1 MPKERALTEREKEEL
16 QVDDDTEIYVNRVV
30 EDQLPPAITR
40 EVLQQATAKDKT
52 LSWLMEDITRG
63 ECRAALTRYTQVF
76 DELMVVDGMVVRGER
91 LVIPEEL
98 QASVVQLA
106 HEGHP
111 GFERTLGLMR
121 ESTWFPGM
129 SSMARSYVET
139 CVPCQAARPGTD
151 QEPLKPTS
159 MPDRPWQ

>member
-1 MPKERALTEREKEEL
+1 MFEEL
-16 QVDDDTEIYVNRVV
+16 T
-30 EDQLPPAITR
+30 
-40 EVLQQATAKDKT
+40 
-52 LSWLMEDITRG
+52 
-63 ECRAALTRYTQVF
+63 
-76 DELMVVDGMVVRGER
+76 VVDGMVVRGER

-129 SSMARSYVET
+129 SSMARSCVET

-151 QEPLKPTS
+151 QEPLKPTF
-159 MPDRPWQ
+159 MPDRPWEWVHCDFKGPIAKKYYLHTIIDQYSKFPMVEVCTSTRTP